1 MLSDEKILELAIK
14 HFGGLSPEITL
25 TGNSQRFARA
35 IEAAVL
41 AEQKAAIPQTMIER
55 MKSAV
60 EGECDGLAITDAIA
74 AADKRIAELTE
85 LAEKMSIA
93 AMEERHRRIEVY
105 GDLKVAREAMSKAA
119 SLECN
124 GVIRVALAQ
133 IGGDDVPR

>member
-1 MLSDEKILELAIK
+1 MSNAELIEVIK
-14 HFGGLSPEITL
+14 TL
-25 TGNSQRFARA
+25 ADS
-35 IEAAVL
+35 IVKEAA
-41 AEQKAAIPQTMIER
+41 
-55 MKSAV
+55 
-60 EGECDGLAITDAIA
+60 DAIA

-93 AMEERHRRIEVY
+93 AMEERHRRIKVY

-133 IGGDDVPR
+133 IGGDDAGN